1 MGEGVSIILL
11 LIHSTRSEGHQCCY
25 NNNGDLVTG
34 QPGGGNADK
43 TSPLVNFNQHI
54 LDDLL
59 PYVFCCRTSLTMVL
73 CDRYEDL
80 RPSVLANAEPYE
92 LPVPAAGKVP
102 PSPAPLK
109 TSPTNY
115 LYVPTQY
122 PEGCSWCS
130 STLPV

>member
-1 MGEGVSIILL
+1 M
-11 LIHSTRSEGHQCCY
+11 HSTRSEGHQCCY
-25 NNNGDLVTG
+25 DNNGDLVTG

-59 PYVFCCRTSLTMVL
+59 PYVLCCHTSLTMVP

-92 LPVPAAGKVP
+92 PPVSAAGKVP
-102 PSPAPLK
+102 PPPAPLK
-109 TSPTNY
+109 TSSTFQIC
-115 LYVPTQY
+115 TFY
-122 PEGCSWCS
+122 PPNAQDALCS
-130 STLPV
+130 

>member
-1 MGEGVSIILL
+1 MRECESHYCSCTALEVKAISVA
-11 LIHSTRSEGHQCCY
+11 TTTV
-25 NNNGDLVTG
+25 VTG

-59 PYVFCCRTSLTMVL
+59 PYVFCCRTSLTMVP

-92 LPVPAAGKVP
+92 LPVPAAGIVP
-102 PSPAPLK
+102 PPPAPLK
-109 TSPTNY
+109 TS
-115 LYVPTQY
+115 
-122 PEGCSWCS
+122 S
-130 STLPV
+130 